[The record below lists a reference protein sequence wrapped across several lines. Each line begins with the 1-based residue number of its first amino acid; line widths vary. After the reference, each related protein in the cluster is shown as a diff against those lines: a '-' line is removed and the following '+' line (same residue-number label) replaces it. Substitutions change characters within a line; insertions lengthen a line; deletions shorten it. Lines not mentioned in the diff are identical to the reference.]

1 MSWFWG
7 GTPSSSLSWV
17 SFSRLKNDRRRK
29 WTSRD
34 CYFASYV
41 EVCIFPLDRYSRG
54 SLPEKTNKA
63 ARRYMV
69 SPAQWLSFCIWPR
82 CINCAYWDRKSSRNR
97 QTWTWK
103 IGREVFFFSVVK
115 TFILLLFQLGYYTLK
130 LSFKRFS
137 IYSILWLCRFGLRE
151 SRISEIKRK
160 EINMKGESSDG
171 RAFAE
176 DTCPAWHYGP
186 SGLAESLRE
195 YFG

>member
-1 MSWFWG
+1 MASWNSSFLSEEALDFSFRSQKNLIMPMSWFWG

-103 IGREVFFFSVVK
+103 VGREVFFFFSCK
-115 TFILLLFQLGYYTLK
+115 NIYTITISAWILH
-130 LSFKRFS
+130 FK
-137 IYSILWLCRFGLRE
+137 IEL
-151 SRISEIKRK
+151 
-160 EINMKGESSDG
+160 
-171 RAFAE
+171 
-176 DTCPAWHYGP
+176 
-186 SGLAESLRE
+186 
-195 YFG
+195 